1 MERQPRDD
9 RPALMMADQ
18 KEWRQEDV
26 KGLTLTEFKEKFP
39 QVSTYGLEDPLNVF
53 LENGEILIERE
64 WNGEKYILG
73 NGKSY
78 RPVYRQLDEDDYEII
93 GYIED

>member
-1 MERQPRDD
+1 M
-9 RPALMMADQ
+9 L
-18 KEWRQEDV
+18 

-64 WNGEKYILG
+64 WNGEKVTDRYIDSWMKMIM
-73 NGKSY
+73 KSS
-78 RPVYRQLDEDDYEII
+78 VI
-93 GYIED
+93 

>member
-1 MERQPRDD
+1 M
-9 RPALMMADQ
+9 L
-18 KEWRQEDV
+18 

-53 LENGEILIERE
+53 WKWRDPDRKRME
-64 WNGEKYILG
+64 WRKVYFGKW
-73 NGKSY
+73 KSY

>member
-1 MERQPRDD
+1 M
-9 RPALMMADQ
+9 L
-18 KEWRQEDV
+18 

-64 WNGEKYILG
+64 WRKVYF
-73 NGKSY
+73 GKWKKL
-78 RPVYRQLDEDDYEII
+78 PTGI
-93 GYIED
+93 

>member
-1 MERQPRDD
+1 M
-9 RPALMMADQ
+9 L
-18 KEWRQEDV
+18 

-39 QVSTYGLEDPLNVF
+39 QVSIYGLEDPLNVF
-53 LENGEILIERE
+53 LENGR
-64 WNGEKYILG
+64 
-73 NGKSY
+73 SY

>member
-1 MERQPRDD
+1 M
-9 RPALMMADQ
+9 L
-18 KEWRQEDV
+18 

-39 QVSTYGLEDPLNVF
+39 QVSTYGLEDPL
-53 LENGEILIERE
+53 NGEILIERE

>member
-1 MERQPRDD
+1 M
-9 RPALMMADQ
+9 L
-18 KEWRQEDV
+18 
-26 KGLTLTEFKEKFP
+26 KGLTLTEFKERFS

-64 WNGEKYILG
+64 WNGEKYILE
-73 NGKSY
+73 NGRSY

>member
-1 MERQPRDD
+1 M
-9 RPALMMADQ
+9 L
-18 KEWRQEDV
+18 

-39 QVSTYGLEDPLNVF
+39 QVSIYGLEDPLNVF

-64 WNGEKYILG
+64 WNGEKYILET
-73 NGKSY
+73 GKSY

>member
-1 MERQPRDD
+1 M
-9 RPALMMADQ
+9 L
-18 KEWRQEDV
+18 

-39 QVSTYGLEDPLNVF
+39 QVSIYGLEDLLNVF

-64 WNGEKYILG
+64 WNGEKYILE
-73 NGKSY
+73 NGRSY

>member
-1 MERQPRDD
+1 M
-9 RPALMMADQ
+9 L
-18 KEWRQEDV
+18 

-39 QVSTYGLEDPLNVF
+39 QVSIYGLEDPLNVF

-64 WNGEKYILG
+64 WNGEKYILE
-73 NGKSY
+73 NGRSY

-93 GYIED
+93 GYIEDYRRRG

>member
-1 MERQPRDD
+1 M
-9 RPALMMADQ
+9 L
-18 KEWRQEDV
+18 
-26 KGLTLTEFKEKFP
+26 KGLTLTEFKERFS

-64 WNGEKYILG
+64 WNGEKYILE
-73 NGKSY
+73 NGRSY
-78 RPVYRQLDEDDYEII
+78 RPVYRQLDEDNYTII

>member
-1 MERQPRDD
+1 M
-9 RPALMMADQ
+9 L
-18 KEWRQEDV
+18 

-78 RPVYRQLDEDDYEII
+78 DR
-93 GYIED
+93 YIDSWMKMIMKSSVI

>member
-1 MERQPRDD
+1 MD
-9 RPALMMADQ
+9 
-18 KEWRQEDV
+18 W
-26 KGLTLTEFKEKFP
+26 
-39 QVSTYGLEDPLNVF
+39 
-53 LENGEILIERE
+53 ILIERE

>member
-1 MERQPRDD
+1 MF
-9 RPALMMADQ
+9 
-18 KEWRQEDV
+18 
-26 KGLTLTEFKEKFP
+26 KGLTLTEFKERFS

-64 WNGEKYILG
+64 WNGEKYILE
-73 NGKSY
+73 NGRSY
-78 RPVYRQLDEDDYEII
+78 RPVYRQLDEDNYTII

>member
-1 MERQPRDD
+1 M
-9 RPALMMADQ
+9 L
-18 KEWRQEDV
+18 KE
-26 KGLTLTEFKEKFP
+26 LTLAGFKEKFP
-39 QVSTYGLEDPLNVF
+39 QINTYGLEDPLNVF

-64 WNGEKYILG
+64 WNGEKYILE
-73 NGKSY
+73 NEKSY

>member
-1 MERQPRDD
+1 MKNKSYD
-9 RPALMMADQ
+9 
-18 KEWRQEDV
+18 
-26 KGLTLTEFKEKFP
+26 
-39 QVSTYGLEDPLNVF
+39 
-53 LENGEILIERE
+53 
-64 WNGEKYILG
+64 YILG

>member
-1 MERQPRDD
+1 M
-9 RPALMMADQ
+9 L
-18 KEWRQEDV
+18 

-73 NGKSY
+73 NGKVTD
-78 RPVYRQLDEDDYEII
+78 R
-93 GYIED
+93 YIDSWMKMIMKSSVI

>member
-1 MERQPRDD
+1 M
-9 RPALMMADQ
+9 L
-18 KEWRQEDV
+18 

-39 QVSTYGLEDPLNVF
+39 QVSTYGLEVPLNVF

>member
-1 MERQPRDD
+1 M
-9 RPALMMADQ
+9 L
-18 KEWRQEDV
+18 

-39 QVSTYGLEDPLNVF
+39 QVSTLNVF
-53 LENGEILIERE
+53 LENGEILIEKE

>member
-1 MERQPRDD
+1 M
-9 RPALMMADQ
+9 L
-18 KEWRQEDV
+18 
-26 KGLTLTEFKEKFP
+26 KGLTLAEFKERFP
-39 QVSTYGLEDPLNVF
+39 QVRTYGLEDPLNVF

-64 WNGEKYILG
+64 WNGEKYILE

-78 RPVYRQLDEDDYEII
+78 RPVYRQLDEDNYTII

>member
-1 MERQPRDD
+1 MYFWKMERFLD
-9 RPALMMADQ
+9 R
-18 KEWRQEDV
+18 
-26 KGLTLTEFKEKFP
+26 KEK
-39 QVSTYGLEDPLNVF
+39 
-53 LENGEILIERE
+53 

>member
-1 MERQPRDD
+1 M
-9 RPALMMADQ
+9 L
-18 KEWRQEDV
+18 

-39 QVSTYGLEDPLNVF
+39 QVSIYGLEDLLNVF
-53 LENGEILIERE
+53 LENGEILTERE
-64 WNGEKYILG
+64 WNGEKYILE
-73 NGKSY
+73 NGRSY

>member
-1 MERQPRDD
+1 MLTE
-9 RPALMMADQ
+9 
-18 KEWRQEDV
+18 
-26 KGLTLTEFKEKFP
+26 LTLAGFKEKFP
-39 QVSTYGLEDPLNVF
+39 QISTCGLEDPLNVF

-64 WNGEKYILG
+64 WNGEKYILE